1 MIRSLLVGL
10 DDSEFSAAAVTYA
23 IELAKQHD
31 ALLVGVAVV
40 FEPLFRDS
48 TPPEKLSP
56 SYKPAYDKLVSDA
69 HEHCHALLSKF
80 AEQASAACVRFR
92 TLEDVGLPAEQIQ
105 IESQRFD
112 LIVMGQE
119 THFNFEASCRSCQTL
134 QKLLHNPPRPVIAV
148 PKQPLTGSGVLVA
161 YDGSVA
167 SSRSLHALVNSG
179 LASPGPVFVMAID
192 IEDAVS
198 AAGVAR
204 RAVEYLQFH
213 GITAH
218 NIHVQSEHPPS
229 QLILDEALAR
239 GVRLIALGAYG
250 HGGIAEWLFGSTTK
264 YVLQNTHVPLF
275 LYH

>member
-10 DDSEFSAAAVTYA
+10 DDSEFSAAAVAYA
-23 IELAKQHD
+23 LELAQRHN
-31 ALLVGVAVV
+31 ALVVGVAVV

-56 SYKPAYDKLVSDA
+56 SYKPAYDKLVSEA
-69 HEHCHALLSKF
+69 HEHCNTLLKTF
-80 AEQASAACVRFR
+80 AEQASAAGVRYQ
-92 TLEDVGLPAEQIQ
+92 TLEEVGLPTEQIQ
-105 IESQRFD
+105 IEAQRFD

-119 THFNFEASCRSCQTL
+119 THFNFETSARACQTL

-167 SSRSLHALVNSG
+167 SARSLHALVNSG
-179 LASPGPVFVMAID
+179 LATPGPVYVLAVD
-192 IEDAVS
+192 LEDATH
-198 AAGVAR
+198 AATVAH
-204 RAVEYLQFH
+204 RAVEYLAYH
-213 GITAH
+213 GIEAH
-218 NIHVQSEHPPS
+218 NVHVQSEHPPS
-229 QLILDEALAR
+229 QLILDEALGR

-264 YVLQNTHVPLF
+264 FVLQNTHVPLF